1 MASKHKHQTNER
13 FRQNDIRVTNLE
25 GKLERLCAIVDNRII
40 HSADNI
46 EEQFA
51 KAAQSFEPYSEPVAE
66 PVATTA
72 AFVKVVKSI
81 IGEPVAEP
89 VKSKRNRNTFEKK
102 TMHKDWCA
110 RLCAI
115 RAECDISVE
124 ILTDHREGKSAACNW
139 RQIERAASLEIET
152 NTIKQGLPNPGTI
165 GAYVKRLHLIVSIAA
180 HKAVMAG
187 DPDAAKIYISRADLL
202 QEIRDEI
209 YIAHPTVTVRDDL

>member
-51 KAAQSFEPYSEPVAE
+51 KAAQSFEPYSELE
-66 PVATTA
+66 L
-72 AFVKVVKSI
+72 
-81 IGEPVAEP
+81 VAEP

-115 RAECDISVE
+115 RAECCIPVE
-124 ILTDHREGKSAACNW
+124 TVCEYREGTPKKVQINWKRIEHAAG
-139 RQIERAASLEIET
+139 LEIQ
-152 NTIKQGLPNPGTI
+152 NNNIKQGLPNPSTI
-165 GAYVKRLHLIVSIAA
+165 LTYVERLHLIVLMAA
-180 HKAVMAG
+180 HKAAMAG
-187 DPDAAKIYISRADLL
+187 LDTAKIYTSRADLL
-202 QEIRDEI
+202 VEIRDEI
-209 YIAHPTVTVRDDL
+209 HASYPKVEVRSEL